1 MSESIRDLEAEGKLP
16 AQSKSIGTAE
26 FSMTMAI
33 VGLQSETKKL
43 RDDVARLNEVIA
55 GLAAKVRCLE
65 LIDRQPLEI
74 KGEWKTGGIEQ

>member
-1 MSESIRDLEAEGKLP
+1 MSAAVRDLEAEGALP
-16 AQSKSIGTAE
+16 TNSKSVGTAE

-74 KGEWKTGGIEQ
+74 KGEWHNGGIDQ